1 MKKTLVHKR
10 QRGLAELAGVLLLAL
25 LAGGWV
31 ALEAQR
37 QAQATQ
43 YARGRTAGA
52 VFASWMLAAH
62 RRTQEEAAFYEAQL
76 AGALGVPMTQAQLET
91 EGLAP
96 AWLARG
102 TMLDQTIGLGVV
114 DDGAGVPMAFAVAA
128 PARALSATELEG
140 FRAGAAAGGVI
151 GVEALGTELG
161 AETFSGNRRLGA
173 EQALGRTLAVGDLVA
188 VADLGIAY
196 DERVV
201 YRRSQPG
208 RAYLSEMRTDLA
220 FAAGAGVVGAGTVFS
235 ETWESSQAFLV
246 GQDASVGADLLAAE
260 AGGQADV
267 ESSLVQG
274 DAGLSVTGL
283 LTAETWAVDGTV
295 NADRSRVAGALRAA
309 DVTAT
314 ASLDAGPV
322 LAVDG
327 DVVASGRFRGQRL
340 AGSTLRGRGGGPATR
355 VRGTRRVRGAHTVGN
370 ALRVQG
376 RLRVGR
382 CYGCTL

>member
-1 MKKTLVHKR
+1 MHRR
-10 QRGLAELAGVLLLAL
+10 QGGLAELAGVLLLAV

-62 RRTQEEAAFYEAQL
+62 RRAQEEAAFYEAQL
-76 AGALGVPMTQAQLET
+76 ASVLGVPMTQAQLET

-96 AWLARG
+96 AWLARE

-114 DDGAGVPMAFAVAA
+114 GDGAGVPMAFAVAA

-161 AETFSGNRRLGA
+161 AETFSGDRRRGA
-173 EQALGRTLAVGDLVA
+173 EQALGRTLVDGDLAA
-188 VADLGIAY
+188 VADLGIVY

-201 YRRSQPG
+201 YRRQQPG

-220 FAAGAGVVGAGTVFS
+220 FAAGAGVVDTGTVFS

-260 AGGQADV
+260 AGGRADI
-267 ESSLVQG
+267 EAGLVQG
-274 DAGLSVTGL
+274 DVTLSVTGP
-283 LTAETWAVDGTV
+283 LTAETWTVDGTV

-309 DVTAT
+309 DVAATTA
-314 ASLDAGPV
+314 LDAGAV

-327 DVVASGRFRGQRL
+327 NVVASGRLRGQRL

-355 VRGTRRVRGAHTVGN
+355 VRGTHRVRGASTVGTS
-370 ALRVQG
+370 LRVQG
-376 RLRVGR
+376 TLRVGR
-382 CYGCTL
+382 CYGCSL